1 MDEDKT
7 RPMFVMSM
15 FANKTALL
23 EAKCA
28 WLEEE
33 NERLEGLLLEVDATV
48 PCEPLLE
55 LDEDGY
61 EVVDPSA
68 IYNNIPDE

>member
-7 RPMFVMSM
+7 QPMFVMSM
-15 FANKTALL
+15 YANKTDML

-33 NERLEGLLLEVDATV
+33 NERLEGLLEGR
-48 PCEPLLE
+48 EPLLE
-55 LDEDGY
+55 LDENGY
-61 EVVDPSA
+61 EV
-68 IYNNIPDE
+68 ECG

>member
-15 FANKTALL
+15 YANKEALL

-33 NERLEGLLLEVDATV
+33 NERLEGLLLEAR
-48 PCEPLLE
+48 EPLLE

-61 EVVDPSA
+61 EVVDLSA